1 MNANKKKMSLFI
13 VGMVLAQELTY
24 AQAVGSQTPGV
35 GTLPSG
41 VISVGTGTGFLS
53 SGDYNINQTV
63 LDYSKTMEEILK
75 QKNANNQAD
84 REYLTAISKRIAQS
98 FQALIQKK
106 REFVQLGER
115 ASLNTT
121 NNGVSLTQYLAL
133 KNEINAMIDTIRIEL
148 QTNTLISRDTLPSNI
163 IKVGNQEIDT
173 GAASII
179 DMSAA
184 MQTFVNDLEKLI
196 GDLNNVKFTYLQ
208 HKNKWG
214 SIESNALNPDL
225 SKFPA
230 MTSEEVQEALTKLQG
245 LQIVSQR
252 TQQMQQFLA
261 DQVVRSTTQF
271 LQAAGTDEFLRFR
284 NQNDRQAFQE
294 MYNSIEKFFFMRSYL
309 RRKYGL
315 QIGAIQL
322 AQQYDMAKLNVE
334 ALRSK
339 DLLFPVKTA
348 LSSLRS
354 QVARTDDD
362 LMAAFNNVR
371 QFVEAYDRRLTPILS
386 EKSAE
391 KRGEILKQAEAQ
403 KSSLGEK
410 ASFMAKAKIEVQK
423 RFAQAKAL
431 FASKEEIQAN
441 KPNVTDESGN
451 SVSYNAEDTGIMA
464 RLSSLWITAT
474 GQQSTVE
481 ALLGVM
487 RLVLADIREE
497 VMLSQGEWGS
507 MQSYHFKRFMNGEAR
522 TDRAVK
528 TMCEIDNTLSA
539 QARASAK
546 AVTNNRVT
554 CEPPRNGI
562 LGNMNNGGTI
572 TTTFRNLMGQ
582 FERVEVARAV
592 EARNLREL
600 IDQAMAAGLQE
611 GDKIDDSGLFDIPK
625 N

>member
-24 AQAVGSQTPGV
+24 SQAMAQSQGV

-63 LDYSKTMEEILK
+63 MDYSKTMEEILK

-98 FQALIQKK
+98 FQSLIQKK
-106 REFVQLGER
+106 REFVQMGER
-115 ASLNTT
+115 ASLSTSDVT
-121 NNGVSLTQYLAL
+121 LSQYLAL

-163 IKVGNQEIDT
+163 IKVGNQQIDT
-173 GAASII
+173 GSASII

-184 MQTFVNDLEKLI
+184 MQNFVNDLEKI
-196 GDLNNVKFTYLQ
+196 VGDLNNVKFGYLK

-214 SIESNALNPDL
+214 SVQSNALSPDL
-225 SKFPA
+225 SQFPA
-230 MTSEEVQEALTKLQG
+230 MTSDEVQEALTQLQG
-245 LQIVSQR
+245 LQVVSQR

-261 DQVVRSTTQF
+261 DQIVRSTTQF
-271 LQAAGTDEFLRFR
+271 LQLAGTEEFLRLR
-284 NQNDRQAFQE
+284 NDNDRQSFQE

-322 AQQYDMAKLNVE
+322 AQQYDMAKLNIE
-334 ALRSK
+334 GLRSK
-339 DLLFPVKTA
+339 ELLFPVKTA

-354 QVARTDDD
+354 QVARTDED

-386 EKSAE
+386 KDATA
-391 KRGEILKQAEAQ
+391 KREAILKEANE
-403 KSSLGEK
+403 KKASLGEK
-410 ASFMAKAKIEVQK
+410 ATFLAKAKIEVQK
-423 RFAQAKAL
+423 RFEQAKAL

-441 KPNVTDESGN
+441 KASIIDENGKD
-451 SVSYNAEDTGIMA
+451 VSYNADDTGIFA

-522 TDRAVK
+522 TDKAVK

-546 AVTNNRVT
+546 AVTNNRVS
-554 CEPPRNGI
+554 CEAPRNGI
-562 LGNMNNGGTI
+562 LGSMNNGSTVL
-572 TTTFRNLMGQ
+572 TTFRNLMGQ

-611 GDKIDDSGLFDIPK
+611 GDKADDSGLFDIPK